1 MAPNNSAGDG
11 AATPQAIFDKL
22 DTATHETLG
31 KIKQLQ
37 DDLNRLGPMVAE
49 LMDKVLTPAGRLA
62 FYKSYGAAQFTIL
75 PPKPTPDY
83 KHIAKQGAILLEMAK
98 GNGDRNNP
106 AWDWNAKVNF
116 AISVDDIFKILQ
128 TPDDVDIFHKHDDNP
143 KKLKVQPGQRNGY
156 MLSLSKGKGDTRSTI
171 TCPLTEAEW
180 HGVLRLLATQL
191 PNLISW

>member
-1 MAPNNSAGDG
+1 MAPNNSASDVD
-11 AATPQAIFDKL
+11 ATPNAIFNKL
-22 DTATHETLG
+22 DSVSTELVA
-31 KIKQLQ
+31 KVKQVQ

-62 FYKSYGAAQFTIL
+62 FYKSYGAAQLTIL

-98 GNGDRNNP
+98 GNGDRNTP
-106 AWDWNAKVNF
+106 SWDWNEKVNF
-116 AISVDDIFKILQ
+116 AISVEDIFKILQ
-128 TPDDVDIFHKHDDNP
+128 TPDNVDIFHKHEDNP
-143 KKLKVQPGQRNGY
+143 KKLRVQPGQQSGY
-156 MLSLSKGKGDTRSTI
+156 MLSLSKGKGETRSTI